1 MKVIMKAYIF
11 VVMSFVSYPLFR
23 PIHQNLHMPTF
34 LLLLS
39 LPTSP
44 SLPFPFFTLSTSG
57 GMRASVIALLTSVML
72 SSSTVMSTLVTLHD
86 WSSLPSLIGMS
97 DYRLHIIG
105 TPVSSLWYVHCSMQA
120 KHRRG
125 RKAWEV
131 WLWDLMCQT
140 DREYVD
146 RHTRN
151 SAWQ

>member
-23 PIHQNLHMPTF
+23 PVHQNLHMPTF

-97 DYRLHIIG
+97 DYRLYLALLPPDFDRLQHAG
-105 TPVSSLWYVHCSMQA
+105 ETQ
-120 KHRRG
+120 RG
-125 RKAWEV
+125 KAWEV
-131 WLWDLMCQT
+131 WLWDLMSDRQRECRQT
-140 DREYVD
+140 
-146 RHTRN
+146 H
-151 SAWQ
+151 